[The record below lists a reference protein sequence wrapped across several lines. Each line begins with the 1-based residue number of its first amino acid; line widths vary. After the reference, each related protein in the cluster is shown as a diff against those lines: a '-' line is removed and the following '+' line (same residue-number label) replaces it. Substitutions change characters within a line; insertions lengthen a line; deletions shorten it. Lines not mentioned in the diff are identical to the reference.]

1 MKRKREVDDRTIVNE
16 QYGGYWR
23 IVRQLWRPLEENLVL
38 PELIHVIMQIVI
50 DLYCRRIYS
59 HTGSHRIRF
68 FFTIFTKDLRSL
80 SAQSVAVFRI
90 NPNNPGCQ
98 ILEYEYKKRGVENSS
113 VSAPL
118 ETQEDVDILLRK
130 TRISDDIH
138 IFLRYS
144 F

>member
-1 MKRKREVDDRTIVNE
+1 MKRKYRGEETLVNE
-16 QYGGYWR
+16 HYGEYWG

-38 PELIHVIMQIVI
+38 PELIRVIMQVVI

-59 HTGSHRIRF
+59 PNESHRIRF
-68 FFTIFTKDLRSL
+68 FFSIFTKNLPSL
-80 SAQSVAVFRI
+80 SCISIAVFSV
-90 NPNNPGCQ
+90 NSNNPGCQ
-98 ILEYEYKKRGVENSS
+98 ILEYAYKKRGVENSS